1 MTTPRTLSSYGG
13 PYDDALPVEDATT
26 EQSAAYGNRMLD
38 DLAQLTRAASK
49 GWVLFPLSTGGAG
62 TIAAGSV
69 TARSQWGT
77 GSSEKPVVAKTATGS
92 YTITYAASYVD
103 GTGASEA
110 VALVAAVGAV
120 QSTATFG
127 RVQCTVSG
135 AVVTIKVQNTSDV
148 DSDLSGATVFVQV
161 F

>member
-26 EQSAAYGNRMLD
+26 EQSAAFGNRMMD
-38 DLAQLTRAASK
+38 DLAQLTRATCK
-49 GWVLFPLSTGGAG
+49 GWVIFPLSVAAPG

-69 TARSQWGT
+69 IARSQWGT

-92 YTITYAASYVD
+92 YTITYSASYLD

-110 VALVAAVGAV
+110 VALVAAKGSVL
-120 QSTATFG
+120 STATFG
-127 RVQCTVSG
+127 SVQCTASG
-135 AVVTIKVQNTSDV
+135 AVVTVKVQSTADV
-148 DSDLSGATVFVQV
+148 DSDLGGASIFVEVF
-161 F
+161 